1 MKIPHSLYALL
12 IIIAPL
18 SLNARQ
24 ATRHVNEDIT
34 VSVQKKHSP
43 VVGKA
48 LQLMAADMGKTTA
61 KGRGEASSLTVYQ
74 LDMASNKDLKALSQM
89 TVPALDIIAHKDA
102 FWIGSRMG
110 KTIVVGSNGRGTA
123 YGIMRFARRGGA
135 DLGKK
140 GETHIPSVNIAAYRS
155 KDRHQPTTG
164 SSSA

>member
-1 MKIPHSLYALL
+1 MKTPHSLYALL

-61 KGRGEASSLTVYQ
+61 KGRGEASSLMVYQ

-89 TVPALDIIAHKDA
+89 TVPAMDIIAHKDA

-140 GETHIPSVNIAAYRS
+140 GETHIPSVEYRGIS
-155 KDRHQPTTG
+155 LEGQAPTDYR
-164 SSSA
+164 

>member
-48 LQLMAADMGKTTA
+48 LQLMAADMGMTTA
-61 KGRGEASSLTVYQ
+61 KGRG
-74 LDMASNKDLKALSQM
+74 
-89 TVPALDIIAHKDA
+89 
-102 FWIGSRMG
+102 
-110 KTIVVGSNGRGTA
+110 
-123 YGIMRFARRGGA
+123 
-135 DLGKK
+135 
-140 GETHIPSVNIAAYRS
+140 
-155 KDRHQPTTG
+155 
-164 SSSA
+164 